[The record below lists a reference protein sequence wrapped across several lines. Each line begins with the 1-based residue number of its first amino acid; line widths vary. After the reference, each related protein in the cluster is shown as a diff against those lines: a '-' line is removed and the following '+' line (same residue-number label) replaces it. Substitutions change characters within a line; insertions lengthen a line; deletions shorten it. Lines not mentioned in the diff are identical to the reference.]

1 MRANITSKRGKLY
14 IVITYEDMTGQI
26 KKKWYGTGLDD
37 IKANKKEAENQKI
50 QIFEEFRKNQQYIK
64 KSNSEITFSEYMK
77 QWLER
82 IKPNLQVSTYA
93 TYKMQVDKITN
104 YFANKNIMLLDLQPT
119 DISNFY
125 AYLIKNG
132 KTIQLCE
139 HYHVNIRK
147 CLQSAV
153 KANLIPYNPA
163 DRVDRPKSPK
173 HIGNFYT
180 KEELDKLF
188 ECLIGDNYAYIYKI
202 TAYYGLRRSEMMGIK
217 WDAIDFQN
225 KTLTLN
231 HAVIQT
237 KVNGKTVIVAKNIM
251 KNKSSYRTLPLLPE
265 IRDLLLE
272 LKKKQE
278 RNKELY
284 GNQYTSK
291 YADYI
296 CVDDLGYRLKPSTV
310 SSHFQLVLNKNNLK
324 KIKYHELRHSC
335 ASILLAKGVS
345 MKEIQEWL
353 GHSSYNT
360 TANIYSHLD
369 PKAKNNVANVIT
381 KTFDYYDEE
390 DLENDVDNELGK
402 RDEVFELPTPKPIY
416 SVRHRENQTSVDLE
430 LDSSNNLE
438 FELENKLNN
447 EKDKNKYIYVY
458 ENKETGNLGMVK
470 RFSDITDEKKFIQ
483 KVKSL
488 DEVNDLMVEL
498 FSTTSYSRDYL
509 KEFNSKLKKKVKE
522 LDSSSEM

>member
-14 IVITYEDMTGQI
+14 IVITYEDLTGQI
-26 KKKWYGTGLDD
+26 KKKWYSTGLDD
-37 IKANKKEAENQKI
+37 KKANKKEAENQRI
-50 QIFEEFRKNQQYIK
+50 QIFEEFRKNQNYIK
-64 KSNSEITFSEYMK
+64 KNNSSITFAEYMQ

-82 IKPNLQVSTYA
+82 LKPNLQVSTYA
-93 TYKMQVDKITN
+93 TYKMQVDKITD
-104 YFANKNIMLLDLQPT
+104 YFAQRNILLLDLQPT

-132 KTIQLCE
+132 KTTQLCE

-147 CLQSAV
+147 CLQSAM

-217 WDAIDFQN
+217 WDAIDFQK

-251 KNKSSYRTLPLLPE
+251 KNQSSYRTLPLLPE
-265 IRDLLLE
+265 IKDLLIE

-278 RNKELY
+278 HNKELY
-284 GNQYTSK
+284 GSQYTNK
-291 YADYI
+291 YADYV

-310 SSHFQLVLNKNNLK
+310 SSHFQLVLTKNNLK

-335 ASILLAKGVS
+335 ASILLANGVS

-369 PKAKNNVANVIT
+369 PKAKNNVAKVIS
-381 KTFDYYDEE
+381 KTFDYDDG
-390 DLENDVDNELGK
+390 DLENDVEEELGK

-416 SVRHRENQTSVDLE
+416 VVRHKANMTSVDLN
-430 LDSSNNLE
+430 LDTSNNLD
-438 FELENKLNN
+438 FELSNAENV
-447 EKDKNKYIYVY
+447 EKDRNKYLYVY
-458 ENKETGNLGMVK
+458 ENNETGNLGIVK
-470 RFSDITDEKKFIQ
+470 RFSDITDEKKFIH
-483 KVKSL
+483 KVKTLEDAS
-488 DEVNDLMVEL
+488 DLMVEL
-498 FSTTSYSRDYL
+498 FSTTNFSRDYL
-509 KEFNSKLKKKVKE
+509 KEFNTRLKKKIKE